1 MAMQLSQRPMPASLT
16 DMQELPGPVFINST
30 PHAWLE
36 PTALLQLETVMQQFC
51 WITFYAVESLFYQSH
66 VGMTTLAAFV
76 RGLAAV
82 FCIRILL
89 FTKLIKLFHGIGLDG
104 GV

>member
-1 MAMQLSQRPMPASLT
+1 
-16 DMQELPGPVFINST
+16 
-30 PHAWLE
+30 
-36 PTALLQLETVMQQFC
+36 MQQFC
-51 WITFYAVESLFYQSH
+51 RITFYAVESLFHQSH

-89 FTKLIKLFHGIGLDG
+89 ITKLIKLFHGIGLDG
-104 GV
+104 GVGQVQLSRLGTSRSSSHLALLSGSTALLLLISLPRTLFTFITLA